1 MTVRTSK
8 KTVTFAHPFTLGDF
22 EEVLQPGTY
31 DVETDEERLEGVSFE
46 AYRRVQTLF
55 HLPATPATPGRSRT
69 LTVDPD
75 DLEAALARD
84 AAGSIQTAPEPRTA
98 R

>member
-1 MTVRTSK
+1 
-8 KTVTFAHPFTLGDF
+8 
-22 EEVLQPGTY
+22 
-31 DVETDEERLEGVSFE
+31 VETDEERLDGVSFE

-55 HLPATPATPGRSRT
+55 HLPASPATPGLSRT

-75 DLEAALARD
+75 ALEAALARD
-84 AAGSIQTAPEPRTA
+84 AAVSIQTAPEPRTA

>member
-31 DVETDEERLEGVSFE
+31 TVETDEERLDGVSFE

-55 HLPATPATPGRSRT
+55 HLPATPGTPGLSQT

-84 AAGSIQTAPEPRTA
+84 AASGAGLTPRGGCD
-98 R
+98 